1 MAGSAGKR
9 LTISCLQW
17 YRVLCAAKDGEL
29 ALQGQAGA
37 EMIELLQVV
46 KGERPSYNVGQMS
59 LLEKINET
67 ADLRR
72 LPLEQLETVSDE
84 IRKYILETMSRI
96 GGHTG
101 ASLGA
106 IELAVA
112 LHYAFDTPRD
122 RLVWDVG
129 HQAYAHK
136 ILTGR
141 RELLPTI
148 KQYGGISGFLR
159 RDESEYDTFGAGH
172 ASTSLSAALG
182 MAIARDRKGEDH
194 HVVALIGDA
203 SLAGGM
209 AMEAINQ
216 AGHLKT
222 RLIVVLND
230 NEMSIAPA
238 VGALTGYLNRIR
250 GAQGYHRFKDEV
262 EETLLAIPS
271 LGERLHHAAKAMKDA
286 IAAAVLPGAL
296 VSELGFKYIG
306 YVDGHNPRALV
317 AALREAKQVKDGPVI
332 VHALTTKGKGY
343 PQAEKDYYRW
353 HATGPFDLKTGKAVK
368 SAAKAPTYTSV
379 FGKTL
384 CELMEKDPKI
394 VALTAAMPD
403 GTGVC
408 DALERFPDRSFDVGI
423 AEQHCVTFAAGM
435 SCEGLKPVCAI
446 YSTFLQRAFDQLVH
460 DVCIQNLNVKFCLDR
475 GGIAG
480 GDGPTHHGLLD
491 IAYLRGVP
499 NIIVMAPK
507 DEGEMR
513 DMMLTLVEHEGP
525 AAMRYPRGNG
535 VGASIDREPELLE
548 IGKGEILRDGGEIAI
563 VAYGSMVHP
572 SLQAAE
578 NLSREGIETTV
589 VNARFVKPLDAQLL
603 LALARTKRLI
613 VTVEEAYLAG
623 GFGSAVLELLEEN
636 GLQDKV
642 RVVRMGIPDRL
653 VTHGDPKLL
662 LAKYGLDTD
671 GIFTRVRESI
681 EVLDDRRA
689 KPQKVGS

>member
-1 MAGSAGKR
+1 MK
-9 LTISCLQW
+9 
-17 YRVLCAAKDGEL
+17 
-29 ALQGQAGA
+29 
-37 EMIELLQVV
+37 LLQD
-46 KGERPSYNVGQMS
+46 
-59 LLEKINET
+59 INT
-67 ADLRR
+67 PADLRR
-72 LPLEQLETVSDE
+72 LRIDQLQGVADE
-84 IRKYILETMSRI
+84 IRQYILETMSRV

-106 IELAVA
+106 VELAVA
-112 LHYAFDTPRD
+112 LHYAFDTPHD

-141 RELLPTI
+141 RDLLPTV

-159 RDESEYDTFGAGH
+159 RDESQYDTFGAGH

-182 MAIARDRKGEDH
+182 MAIARDRKGESY

-209 AMEAINQ
+209 AMEAVNQ

-222 RLIVVLND
+222 RLIVMLND

-238 VGALTGYLNRIR
+238 VGAITGYLNRIR
-250 GAQGYHRFKDEV
+250 GAHGYHRFKDEV

-271 LGERLHHAAKAMKDA
+271 VGERLHHAAKTMKDA

-296 VSELGFKYIG
+296 VNELGFKYIG
-306 YVDGHNPRALV
+306 YVDGHNVRALV
-317 AALREAKQVKDGPVI
+317 AALREAQQIKDGPVI
-332 VHALTTKGKGY
+332 VHALTTKGKGH
-343 PQAEKDYYRW
+343 PAAEKDYYKW
-353 HATGPFDLKTGKAVK
+353 HATGPFDLQTGAPVK

-384 CELMEKDPKI
+384 CELMEKDERI

-408 DALERFPDRSFDVGI
+408 MALEKFPSRAFDVGI
-423 AEQHCVTFAAGM
+423 AEQHCVTFAAGL

-446 YSTFLQRAFDQLVH
+446 YSTFLQRAYDQLIH
-460 DVCIQNLNVKFCLDR
+460 DVCIQNLNVKFCMDR

-499 NIIVMAPK
+499 NMIVMAPK
-507 DEGEMR
+507 DEAEMR
-513 DMMLTLVEHEGP
+513 DMLLTMLEHVGP

-535 VGASIDREPELLE
+535 VGVPLDRQPQVLE
-548 IGKGEILRDGGEIAI
+548 IGKAELLRDGGEVAI

-572 SLQAAE
+572 SLHAAE
-578 NLSREGIETTV
+578 NLAKDGIETTV
-589 VNARFVKPLDAQLL
+589 VNARFVKPLDSAFL

-613 VTVEEAYLAG
+613 ITVEEAYLAG
-623 GFGSAVLELLEEN
+623 GFGSAVIELLEEN

-642 RVVRMGIPDRL
+642 RVVRMGVPDRL

-662 LAKYGLDTD
+662 LAKYGLDAD
-671 GIFTRVRESI
+671 GIYTRVKEAV
-681 EVLDDRRA
+681 EVLEERRVERH
-689 KPQKVGS
+689 KVG

>member
-1 MAGSAGKR
+1 
-9 LTISCLQW
+9 
-17 YRVLCAAKDGEL
+17 
-29 ALQGQAGA
+29 
-37 EMIELLQVV
+37 
-46 KGERPSYNVGQMS
+46 MS
-59 LLEKINET
+59 LLENINSS

-72 LPLEQLETVSDE
+72 LPAAQLQDVADE
-84 IRKYILETMSRI
+84 IRQYILETMSRI

-106 IELAVA
+106 VELAVA

-222 RLIVVLND
+222 RLIVLLND

-238 VGALTGYLNRIR
+238 IGALTGYLNRIR
-250 GAQGYHRFKDEV
+250 TAQGYHRFKDEV

-271 LGERLHHAAKAMKDA
+271 LGERLHHAAKTVKDA

-317 AALREAKQVKDGPVI
+317 AALREAQQVKDGPVI
-332 VHALTTKGKGY
+332 VHALTTKGKGH

-353 HATGPFDLKTGKAVK
+353 HATGPFDLQTGKVVK
-368 SAAKAPTYTSV
+368 PAAKAPTYTAV

-384 CELMEKDPKI
+384 CDLMEKDQKI

-408 DALERFPDRSFDVGI
+408 EALEKFPDRAFDVGI

-435 SCEGLKPVCAI
+435 SCEGLTPVCAI
-446 YSTFLQRAFDQLVH
+446 YSTFLQRGFDQLVH

-491 IAYLRGVP
+491 IAYLRAVP
-499 NIIVMAPK
+499 NIVVMAPK

-513 DMMLTLVEHEGP
+513 DMMSTMIEHRGP
-525 AAMRYPRGNG
+525 VAMRYPRGNG
-535 VGASIDREPELLE
+535 IGVNIVREPQLLE

-563 VAYGSMVHP
+563 LAYGAMVHP
-572 SLQAAE
+572 SLAAAE
-578 NLSREGIETTV
+578 HLAKGGIEATV
-589 VNARFVKPLDAQLL
+589 VNARFVKPLDASLV
-603 LALARTKRLI
+603 LALGRTKRLI

-662 LAKYGLDTD
+662 LAKYGLDAD
-671 GIFTRVRESI
+671 GIYNRVKESI
-681 EVLDDRRA
+681 EVLDERRA
-689 KPQKVGS
+689 KPQKVGSQ

>member
-1 MAGSAGKR
+1 
-9 LTISCLQW
+9 
-17 YRVLCAAKDGEL
+17 
-29 ALQGQAGA
+29 
-37 EMIELLQVV
+37 
-46 KGERPSYNVGQMS
+46 MS
-59 LLEKINET
+59 LLENINSS

-72 LPLEQLETVSDE
+72 LPAAQLQDVADE
-84 IRKYILETMSRI
+84 IRQYILETMSRI

-106 IELAVA
+106 VELAVA
-112 LHYAFDTPRD
+112 LHYAFETPRD

-141 RELLPTI
+141 RDLLPTI

-222 RLIVVLND
+222 RLIVLLND

-238 VGALTGYLNRIR
+238 IGALTGYLNRIR
-250 GAQGYHRFKDEV
+250 TAQGYHRFKDEV

-271 LGERLHHAAKAMKDA
+271 LGERLHHAAKTVKDA

-317 AALREAKQVKDGPVI
+317 AALREAQQVKDGPVI
-332 VHALTTKGKGY
+332 VHALTTKGKGH

-353 HATGPFDLKTGKAVK
+353 HATGPFDLQTGKVVK
-368 SAAKAPTYTSV
+368 PAAKAPTYTAV
-379 FGKTL
+379 FGTTL
-384 CELMEKDPKI
+384 CDLMEKDQKI

-408 DALERFPDRSFDVGI
+408 EALEKFPDRAFDVGI

-435 SCEGLKPVCAI
+435 SCEGLTPVCAI
-446 YSTFLQRAFDQLVH
+446 YSTFLQRGFDQLVH

-491 IAYLRGVP
+491 IAYLRAVP
-499 NIIVMAPK
+499 NIVLMAPK

-513 DMMLTLVEHEGP
+513 DMMSTMIEHRGP
-525 AAMRYPRGNG
+525 VAMRYPRGNG
-535 VGASIDREPELLE
+535 IGVNIVREPQLLE

-563 VAYGSMVHP
+563 LAYGAMVHP
-572 SLQAAE
+572 SLAAAE
-578 NLSREGIETTV
+578 HLAKDGIQATV
-589 VNARFVKPLDAQLL
+589 VNARFVKPLDASLV
-603 LALARTKRLI
+603 LALGRTKRLI

-642 RVVRMGIPDRL
+642 RVMRMGIPDRL

-662 LAKYGLDTD
+662 LAKYGLDAD
-671 GIFTRVRESI
+671 GIYNRVKESI
-681 EVLDDRRA
+681 EVLDERRA

>member
-1 MAGSAGKR
+1 MENNEGKK
-9 LTISCLQW
+9 
-17 YRVLCAAKDGEL
+17 VG
-29 ALQGQAGA
+29 
-37 EMIELLQVV
+37 VV
-46 KGERPSYNVGQMS
+46 KSELWGTMPNTMS
-59 LLEKINET
+59 LLENINSP

-72 LPLEQLETVSDE
+72 LPLDQLQPVADE
-84 IRKYILETMSRI
+84 IRSYILETMSRV

-106 IELAVA
+106 VELAVA
-112 LHYAFDTPRD
+112 LHYAFDTPND

-141 RELLPTI
+141 RESLPTI
-148 KQYGGISGFLR
+148 KQYGGLSGFLR
-159 RDESEYDTFGAGH
+159 RDESDYDTFGAGH

-216 AGHLKT
+216 AGHLKS

-238 VGALTGYLNRIR
+238 IGALTGYLNRIR
-250 GAQGYHRFKDEV
+250 GAHGYHRFKDEV
-262 EETLLAIPS
+262 EEKLLAIPS
-271 LGERLHHAAKAMKDA
+271 VGERLHHAAKTMKDV

-317 AALREAKQVKDGPVI
+317 AALREAKQIKDGPVI
-332 VHALTTKGKGY
+332 VHALTTKGKGF
-343 PQAEKDYYRW
+343 PGSETDYYRW
-353 HATGPFDLKTGKAVK
+353 HATGPFDLKTGKPVS
-368 SAAKAPTYTSV
+368 SAAKTPTYTAV
-379 FGKTL
+379 FGDAL
-384 CELMEKDPKI
+384 CEVMEKDPKV

-408 DALERFPDRSFDVGI
+408 KALERFPDRSFDVGI
-423 AEQHCVTFAAGM
+423 AEQHCVTFAAGL
-435 SCEGLKPVCAI
+435 SCEGLTPVCAI
-446 YSTFLQRAFDQLVH
+446 YSTFLQRGFDQLVH

-480 GDGPTHHGLLD
+480 GDGQTHHGLLD
-491 IAYLRGVP
+491 IAYLRAVP
-499 NIIVMAPK
+499 NIILMAPK

-513 DMMLTLVEHEGP
+513 DMLLTMVDHHGP

-535 VGASIDREPELLE
+535 VGVSLDCEPQLLE
-548 IGKGEILRDGGEIAI
+548 IGKAEILRDGGEIAI

-572 SLQAAE
+572 SLVAAE
-578 NLSREGIETTV
+578 NLAKENIETTV
-589 VNARFVKPLDAQLL
+589 VNARFVKPLDSALL

-623 GFGSAVLELLEEN
+623 GFGAAVLELLEEN
-636 GLQDKV
+636 GMQDKV
-642 RVVRMGIPDRL
+642 RFVRMGIPDRL
-653 VTHGDPKLL
+653 ITHGDAKLL
-662 LAKYGLDTD
+662 LAKYGLDAD
-671 GIFTRVRESI
+671 GIYNRVKESI
-681 EVLDDRRA
+681 EVLDERRA
-689 KPQKVGS
+689 LPQRVK

>member
-1 MAGSAGKR
+1 
-9 LTISCLQW
+9 
-17 YRVLCAAKDGEL
+17 
-29 ALQGQAGA
+29 
-37 EMIELLQVV
+37 
-46 KGERPSYNVGQMS
+46 MS
-59 LLEKINET
+59 LLPQLNSPE
-67 ADLRR
+67 DLRR
-72 LPLEQLETVSDE
+72 LKPEQLREVADE
-84 IRKYILETMSRI
+84 IRQYIIDTCARI

-106 IELAVA
+106 VEIAVA
-112 LHYAFDTPRD
+112 LHYAFQTPHD

-141 RELLPTI
+141 RDQFPTI
-148 KQYGGISGFLR
+148 KQYDGLSGFLK

-182 MAIARDRKGEDH
+182 MAIARDRRGKHH
-194 HVVALIGDA
+194 HVAAVIGDS

-209 AMEAINQ
+209 AMEAVNQ

-222 RLIVVLND
+222 RLVVVLND

-250 GAQGYHRFKDEV
+250 EAHGYHRFKDEV
-262 EETLLAIPS
+262 GEALRSVPTV
-271 LGERLHHAAKAMKDA
+271 GERLHHAAKTFKDA

-296 VSELGFKYIG
+296 VNELGFKYIG
-306 YVDGHNPRALV
+306 YVDGHDPLSLVRAFE
-317 AALREAKQVKDGPVI
+317 EAKQIRDSPVI
-332 VHALTTKGKGY
+332 VHVLTTKGKGF
-343 PQAEKDYYRW
+343 PAREKNYYAW
-353 HATGPFDLKTGKAVK
+353 HATGPFDPKTGAMPKP
-368 SAAKAPTYTSV
+368 AKPQTPTYTAV

-384 CELMEKDPKI
+384 CELMGRDEAV

-403 GTGVC
+403 GTGV
-408 DALERFPDRSFDVGI
+408 DQVLKRFPERSFDVGI
-423 AEQHCVTFAAGM
+423 AEQHCVTFAAGL
-435 SCEGLKPVCAI
+435 STEGLKPVCAI
-446 YSTFLQRAFDQLVH
+446 YSTFLQRAFDQIVH
-460 DVCIQNLNVKFCLDR
+460 DVCLQNLNVKFCLDR

-499 NIIVMAPK
+499 NLVAMAPK

-513 DMMLTLVEHEGP
+513 DMMLTMLAHEGP

-535 VGASIDREPELLE
+535 VGADVEREPQTLE
-548 IGKGEILRDGGEIAI
+548 IGKAEILRDAGSEVAIA
-563 VAYGSMVHP
+563 AYGSMAHP

-578 NLSREGIETTV
+578 QLSRDGIEVTV
-589 VNARFVKPLDAQLL
+589 VNARFVKPLDAGLL

-636 GLQDKV
+636 GLQDRV
-642 RVVRMGIPDRL
+642 RVVRMGVPDRW
-653 VTHGDPKLL
+653 VTHGDAKLL
-662 LAKYGLDTD
+662 LAKYGLDAD
-671 GIFTRVRESI
+671 GIYTRVKEEI
-681 EVLDDRRA
+681 DVLEDRRA
-689 KPQKVGS
+689 GNRPLARG

>member
-1 MAGSAGKR
+1 MLEFCK
-9 LTISCLQW
+9 
-17 YRVLCAAKDGEL
+17 
-29 ALQGQAGA
+29 
-37 EMIELLQVV
+37 VV
-46 KGERPSYNVGQMS
+46 KAGTGSYNGASMS
-59 LLEKINET
+59 LLARINSP

-72 LPLEQLETVSDE
+72 LQPDQLVTVADE
-84 IRKYILETMSRI
+84 IRAYILETMSRV

-106 IELAVA
+106 VELAVA
-112 LHYAFDTPRD
+112 LHYAFATPKD

-182 MAIARDRKGEDH
+182 MAIARDKKGEDH

-216 AGHLKT
+216 AGHLKS

-250 GAQGYHRFKDEV
+250 GAHHYHRFKDEV
-262 EETLLAIPS
+262 EEKLLAIPS
-271 LGERLHHAAKAMKDA
+271 VGERLHHAAKTVKDA

-296 VSELGFKYIG
+296 VNELGFKYIG
-306 YVDGHNPRALV
+306 YVDGHNVRALV
-317 AALREAKQVKDGPVI
+317 AALREAQQVKDGPVI
-332 VHALTTKGKGY
+332 VHALTTKGKGH
-343 PQAEKDYYRW
+343 PAAESDYYKW
-353 HATGPFDLKTGKAVK
+353 HATGPFDLKTGTPIK
-368 SAAKAPTYTSV
+368 SPAQAPTYTQV
-379 FGKTL
+379 FGETL
-384 CELMEKDPKI
+384 CQLMARDEKV

-408 DALERFPDRSFDVGI
+408 LPLERFPERSFDVGI
-423 AEQHCVTFAAGM
+423 AEQHCVTFAAGL
-435 SCEGLKPVCAI
+435 SCEGLKPICAI

-460 DVCIQNLNVKFCLDR
+460 DVCLQNLNVKFCLDR

-491 IAYLRGVP
+491 IAYLRVVP
-499 NIIVMAPK
+499 NIVLMAPK

-513 DMMLTLVEHEGP
+513 DMMFTMNQNVGP

-535 VGASIDREPELLE
+535 IGVPIDGEPRILE
-548 IGKGEILRDGGEIAI
+548 IGKAELLRDGGEIAV

-578 NLSREGIETTV
+578 NLAKEGIEATV
-589 VNARFVKPLDAQLL
+589 INARFVKPLDSALL

-623 GFGSAVLELLEEN
+623 GFGSGVIELLEEN

-642 RVVRMGIPDRL
+642 RVVRMGVPDRI
-653 VTHGDPKLL
+653 VTHGDAKLL
-662 LAKYGLDTD
+662 LAKYGLDAD
-671 GIFTRVRESI
+671 GIYTRVKEAMD
-681 EVLDDRRA
+681 VLEDRRA
-689 KPQKVGS
+689 KAQKVSA

>member
-1 MAGSAGKR
+1 MPN
-9 LTISCLQW
+9 T
-17 YRVLCAAKDGEL
+17 
-29 ALQGQAGA
+29 
-37 EMIELLQVV
+37 
-46 KGERPSYNVGQMS
+46 MS
-59 LLEKINET
+59 LIESINSP

-72 LPLEQLETVSDE
+72 LQPDQLQTVADE
-84 IRKYILETMSRI
+84 IRTYILETMSRV

-106 IELAVA
+106 VELAVA
-112 LHYAFDTPRD
+112 LHYAFDTPHD

-141 RELLPTI
+141 RDSLPTI

-182 MAIARDRKGEDH
+182 MAIARDRKDEDH

-216 AGHLKT
+216 AGHLKS

-250 GAQGYHRFKDEV
+250 GAHGYHRFKDEV
-262 EETLLAIPS
+262 EEKLLAIPS
-271 LGERLHHAAKAMKDA
+271 VGERLHHAAKTMKDV

-306 YVDGHNPRALV
+306 YVDGHNTRALV
-317 AALREAKQVKDGPVI
+317 AALREAKQIKDGPVI
-332 VHALTTKGKGY
+332 VHALTTKGKGF
-343 PQAEKDYYRW
+343 PGADTDYYRW
-353 HATGPFDLKTGKAVK
+353 HATGPFDLKTGKAVSS
-368 SAAKAPTYTSV
+368 SAKVPTYTSV
-379 FGKTL
+379 FGDVL
-384 CELMEKDPKI
+384 CELMAKDSQI

-408 DALERFPDRSFDVGI
+408 KALEKFPERSFDVGI
-423 AEQHCVTFAAGM
+423 AEQHCVTFAAGL

-446 YSTFLQRAFDQLVH
+446 YSTFLQRGFDQLVH

-480 GDGPTHHGLLD
+480 GDGQTHHGLLD
-491 IAYLRGVP
+491 IAYLRAVP
-499 NIIVMAPK
+499 NIVLMAPK

-513 DMMLTLVEHEGP
+513 DMLFTMTEHHGP

-535 VGASIDREPELLE
+535 VGVPLDREPQLLE
-548 IGKGEILRDGGEIAI
+548 IGKAEILRDGGEVAI
-563 VAYGSMVHP
+563 IAYGSMVHP
-572 SLQAAE
+572 SMVAAE
-578 NLSREGIETTV
+578 NLAKANIEATV
-589 VNARFVKPLDAQLL
+589 VNARFVKPLDASLL

-636 GLQDKV
+636 GLQDKI
-642 RVVRMGIPDRL
+642 RFVRMGIPDRL
-653 VTHGDPKLL
+653 ITHGDAKLL
-662 LAKYGLDTD
+662 LAKYGLDAD
-671 GIFTRVRESI
+671 GIYNRVKESM
-681 EVLDDRRA
+681 EVLDERRA
-689 KPQKVGS
+689 HPQRVKS